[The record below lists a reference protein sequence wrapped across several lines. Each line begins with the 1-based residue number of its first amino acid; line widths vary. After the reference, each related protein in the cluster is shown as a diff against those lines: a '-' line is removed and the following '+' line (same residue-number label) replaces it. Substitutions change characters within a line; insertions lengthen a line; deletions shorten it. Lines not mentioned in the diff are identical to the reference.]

1 MAPFNNTLSLYIPR
15 VVDTW
20 ASVDAISP
28 IFEQL
33 GIGTIS
39 RIDFVQKQSEN
50 SVVYYQAFLYFSEWH
65 DTPSAHHLQE
75 RIMQYAE
82 NPDDTSAARI
92 VYDDPWYWLLFVNAH
107 PVTEAERDLRQR
119 LQVVEKFCNTAWQWV
134 QYLETQNQNNAY
146 WASCALGH
154 ANSLQNDVDFLM
166 AHLGLSNQNAAAIP
180 HATAVPNFRKP
191 SPLVRSVN
199 HPLGGSWPDASQPEP
214 LDWHHDRV
222 DGWALQPAAAGWE
235 APDETAD
242 ECSGNWVTGGGWWN
256 EEMHEDDDEKCN
268 CCAEN
273 DEESMSGVPT
283 STDSPYSSAE
293 SEDEDEGLMPFVHTP
308 DEQRPRAMT
317 EEGELEERRRQKPA
331 MSLRNPPPL
340 TPPAPDFEGEDT
352 PLHGTIRTDDNGDT
366 WRWNNN
372 YSKWFMLYRKN
383 PIVDQDC
390 CMGV

>member
-1 MAPFNNTLSLYIPR
+1 MAPFNKTLSLYIPR

-20 ASVDAISP
+20 ASVEAISP

-50 SVVYYQAFLYFSEWH
+50 SVVYYQAFLYFTEWH

-82 NPDDTSAARI
+82 NPDTTSAARI

-119 LQVVEKFCNTAWQWV
+119 LQVAEKFCNTAWQWV

-154 ANSLQNDVDFLM
+154 ANSLQTDVDFLM
-166 AHLGLSNQNAAAIP
+166 AHLGLSNQHAADIP
-180 HATAVPNFRKP
+180 QATAVPNFPGP
-191 SPLVRSVN
+191 SPLVRSTN
-199 HPLGGSWPDASQPEP
+199 EP
-214 LDWHHDRV
+214 VDWHNNRM
-222 DGWALQPAAAGWE
+222 DGSTPESTAPGWE
-235 APDETAD
+235 APEDSVD
-242 ECSGNWVTGGGWWN
+242 GKWRGGWWN
-256 EEMHEDDDEKCN
+256 DEMHEDDDEE
-268 CCAEN
+268 CCCC
-273 DEESMSGVPT
+273 EEHDDNSEHRIVTSM
-283 STDSPYSSAE
+283 DSPCSSAE
-293 SEDEDEGLMPFVHTP
+293 SEDEEMVDEDEGLEPFVHTP
-308 DEQRPRAMT
+308 DVQRPRALT
-317 EEGELEERRRQKPA
+317 EERELEERRRQKHTMDP
-331 MSLRNPPPL
+331 RNPPPL
-340 TPPAPDFEGEDT
+340 TPPPPDFDHGQYQ
-352 PLHGTIRTDDNGDT
+352 PLHGTIQTDDNGDT

-372 YSKWFMLYRKN
+372 YQSWFMLYRKN
-383 PIVDQDC
+383 PIVDEEH

>member
-1 MAPFNNTLSLYIPR
+1 MAPFNKTLSLYIPR

-20 ASVDAISP
+20 ASVEAISP

-50 SVVYYQAFLYFSEWH
+50 SVVYYQAFLYFTEWY

-82 NPDDTSAARI
+82 NPENTTAARI

-119 LQVVEKFCNTAWQWV
+119 LQVAEKFCHNAWQWV
-134 QYLETQNQNNAY
+134 KYLETQNQNNAY

-154 ANSLQNDVDFLM
+154 ANSLQTDVDFLM
-166 AHLGLSNQNAAAIP
+166 AHLGLSNQQAAAIP
-180 HATAVPNFRKP
+180 HATAIPNFRGP
-191 SPLVRSVN
+191 SPLVRSTN
-199 HPLGGSWPDASQPEP
+199 EP
-214 LDWHHDRV
+214 VDWHDNRM
-222 DGWALQPAAAGWE
+222 DGSTPESAAPGWE
-235 APDETAD
+235 APDD
-242 ECSGNWVTGGGWWN
+242 SVDGKWRGGWWN
-256 EEMHEDDDEKCN
+256 DEMHEEDNDDNSEHRIVTSMDSPCSSAASEDEEMVDDDDE
-268 CCAEN
+268 
-273 DEESMSGVPT
+273 
-283 STDSPYSSAE
+283 
-293 SEDEDEGLMPFVHTP
+293 GLEPFVHTP
-308 DEQRPRAMT
+308 DTSRPRALT
-317 EEGELEERRRQKPA
+317 EEHELEERRRQKPA

-340 TPPAPDFEGEDT
+340 TPPAPDFEDEDNT
-352 PLHGTIRTDDNGDT
+352 PLHGTIRTDNNGDT

-383 PIVDQDC
+383 PIMDDDC